1 MDKINK
7 ENQTGFTVYDLE
19 MRRMDREEE
28 EKRKRQLFYRENK
41 GKLIA
46 LALSLLTLFCLFNFG
61 FFRTIGIWIVMV
73 VGYSIG
79 AYFDRDVKYINFLRR
94 LFR

>member
-19 MRRMDREEE
+19 MRRMDREED

-61 FFRTIGIWIVMV
+61 FFRTLGIWIVMV

>member
-7 ENQTGFTVYDLE
+7 KNQTGFTVYDLE

-61 FFRTIGIWIVMV
+61 FFRTLGIWIVMV

>member
-61 FFRTIGIWIVMV
+61 FFRTLGIWIVMV

-79 AYFDRDVKYINFLRR
+79 AYFDRDVKYIKFLRR

>member
-46 LALSLLTLFCLFNFG
+46 LALSLRTLFCLFNFG
-61 FFRTIGIWIVMV
+61 FFRTLGIWIVMV

>member
-19 MRRMDREEE
+19 MRRMDREED

-61 FFRTIGIWIVMV
+61 FFRTLGIWIVMV

-94 LFR
+94 LFK

>member
-28 EKRKRQLFYRENK
+28 EKRKRQLFYRENR

>member
-61 FFRTIGIWIVMV
+61 FFRTVGIWIVMV

>member
-61 FFRTIGIWIVMV
+61 FFRTLGIWLVMV

>member
-28 EKRKRQLFYRENK
+28 EKRKRQLFYRENR

-61 FFRTIGIWIVMV
+61 FFRTLGIWIVMV

>member
-61 FFRTIGIWIVMV
+61 LFWTLGIWI
-73 VGYSIG
+73 
-79 AYFDRDVKYINFLRR
+79 VKYINFLRR